1 MKEIISRN
9 LVELHG
15 RIAQAC
21 EQYDRD
27 TDDITIVAVTKT
39 HSTAVIK
46 TAVAAGI
53 YEIGE
58 SKVQEAEPK
67 IIELG
72 PIARFHMVGH
82 LQTNKAKKA
91 VGLFD
96 VIQSVDS
103 SKLAWEINRQAGLI
117 DRTIECYIEVNSS
130 GESQKF
136 GVAPDECLDLVRKVY
151 ALDNIKLT
159 GLMTIGPFTDDEE
172 AIRRSF
178 RLCRGLFDKVKDIAG
193 DDFNTLS
200 IGMSDDFPLA
210 IAEGATMIR
219 IGTALFGPRQQVP

>member
-1 MKEIISRN
+1 M
-9 LVELHG
+9 ELRG
-15 RIAQAC
+15 RIAEAC
-21 EQYDRD
+21 EQCDRD
-27 TDDITIVAVTKT
+27 ADDISIVAVTKN

-53 YEIGE
+53 HEIGE

-67 IIELG
+67 INEVG

-91 VGLFD
+91 VELFD

-103 SKLAWEINRQAGLI
+103 SNLAREINRQAGLI
-117 DRTIECYIEVNSS
+117 DRTIECYLEVNCS

-136 GVAPDECLDLVRKVY
+136 GVAPDDCLELVREVQ
-151 ALDNIKLT
+151 ALENIRLT
-159 GLMTIGPFTDDEE
+159 GLMTIGPFVDDEE

-178 RLCRGLFDKVKDIAG
+178 RLCRRLFDRAKEVAG
-193 DDFNTLS
+193 DDFDTLS
-200 IGMSDDFPLA
+200 MGMSDDFPLA
-210 IAEGATMIR
+210 IAEGATIIR
-219 IGTALFGPRQQVP
+219 IGTALFGPRPQPT